1 MDKGRGI
8 RLVEGYVDEADSEQK
23 IRDLFKPGPVEL
35 RTLER
40 WSDLTKGAK

>member
-1 MDKGRGI
+1 
-8 RLVEGYVDEADSEQK
+8 VFEADSEQK
-23 IRDLFKPGPVEL
+23 IRDLFKPAAVET